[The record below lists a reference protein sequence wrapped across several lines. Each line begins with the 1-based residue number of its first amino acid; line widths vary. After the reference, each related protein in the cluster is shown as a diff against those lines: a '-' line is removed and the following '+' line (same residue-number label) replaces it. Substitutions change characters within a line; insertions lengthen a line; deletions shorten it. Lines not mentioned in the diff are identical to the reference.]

1 MRKKMEK
8 EMRKS
13 SSIDEAFKAIKT
25 ATGVVDVQEM
35 VKKFLTR
42 EQTYSQLLVK
52 VSEFERQIEKL
63 KVDNDL
69 LRDRLH
75 SLKIDSQQADSNAG
89 VERFHDEE
97 IINMSNQINGSKKD
111 FQILQ
116 ERYKKI
122 NIVNDQISGWAKRC
136 YTKFAAL
143 TRDPSLQTQP
153 EDIVRVFKA
162 MEQITTHELTALK
175 ERRDENPIEPDDT
188 FIDFA
193 TEDFINK
200 NIRVRP
206 ISGATHGDDTKDG
219 R

>member
-1 MRKKMEK
+1 
-8 EMRKS
+8 
-13 SSIDEAFKAIKT
+13 
-25 ATGVVDVQEM
+25 M

-97 IINMSNQINGSKKD
+97 IITMSNQINGSKKD